1 MSQFAFL
8 QAEFPEIFGHAA
20 RAETLANAD
29 PRGAAFY
36 CRLALETA
44 IGWLYRHDGTL
55 KDPYDPTLAAARM
68 LAVELSPPFC
78 RAGATGSLLPVVSLP
93 TAGTF

>member
-8 QAEFPEIFGHAA
+8 QAEFADIYA
-20 RAETLANAD
+20 RAETLAHAD

-44 IGWLYRHDGTL
+44 VNWLYGTM
-55 KDPYDPTLAAARM
+55 PR
-68 LAVELSPPFC
+68 
-78 RAGATGSLLPVVSLP
+78 
-93 TAGTF
+93 